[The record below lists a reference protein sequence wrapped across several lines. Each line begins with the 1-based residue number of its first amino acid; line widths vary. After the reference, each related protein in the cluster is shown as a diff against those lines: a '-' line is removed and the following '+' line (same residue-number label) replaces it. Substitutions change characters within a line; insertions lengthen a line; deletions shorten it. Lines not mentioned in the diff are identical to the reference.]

1 MLTAVVV
8 ILALVVIFQAN
19 RASGP
24 LHAAHLIT
32 ERLELR
38 DDHRVPRLLIEQDP
52 PGTGRQSR
60 TTGITLYDRHGHERG
75 GLVTYDD
82 DRVGLALDAGVG
94 AGYDD
99 SLRDRL
105 GLSVSAD
112 GAASVVLTDNLTRG
126 VVRLHS
132 DGDGGGGVQT
142 MKWDLEARRI
152 HLRTCTYG
160 GEVLSEQAFG
170 EPE

>member
-8 ILALVVIFQAN
+8 TLALILIFQAN
-19 RASGP
+19 RASDP

-38 DDHRVPRLLIEQDP
+38 DDDDVPRLPIEQDP

-60 TTGITLYDRHGHERG
+60 VTGIILYDRHGHERG

-99 SLRDRL
+99 SLCDRL

-112 GAASVVLTDNLTRG
+112 GAASVLLTDNLTRG

-132 DGDGGGGVQT
+132 DGNGGGGVQT
-142 MKWDLEARRI
+142 MKWDMEARRI
-152 HLRTCTYG
+152 HLRTSTYDG
-160 GEVLSEQAFG
+160 DVLSEQAFG

>member
-8 ILALVVIFQAN
+8 MLALILIFQAN

-38 DDHRVPRLLIEQDP
+38 DDDAVTRLPIEQDP

-60 TTGITLYDRHGHERG
+60 VTGIILYDRHGHERG

-82 DRVGLALDAGVG
+82 DREALALDAGVG

-112 GAASVVLTDNLTRG
+112 GAASVLLTDNLTRG

-142 MKWDLEARRI
+142 MKWDMEARRI
-152 HLRTCTYG
+152 HLRTSTYDG
-160 GEVLSEQAFG
+160 DVLSEQAFG